1 MICKRCGKKLKKIL
15 LDKEFIEKIGII
27 NNNYNSSN
35 EVLKPNIINNLNIDK
50 EKFYNIILKTMNKK
64 SESLFLSK
72 KIERENNLDGFE
84 KIKGEYY
91 THDN

>member
-15 LDKEFIEKIGII
+15 LDKEFIEKIG
-27 NNNYNSSN
+27 
-35 EVLKPNIINNLNIDK
+35 IINNLNIDK

>member
-35 EVLKPNIINNLNIDK
+35 EALKPNIINNLNIN
-50 EKFYNIILKTMNKK
+50 ENFYNIILETMNKK

>member
-35 EVLKPNIINNLNIDK
+35 EALKPNIINNLNIN
-50 EKFYNIILKTMNKK
+50 ENFYNIILETMNKK

-72 KIERENNLDGFE
+72 KNERENNLDGFE

>member
-35 EVLKPNIINNLNIDK
+35 EALKPNIINNLSIN
-50 EKFYNIILKTMNKK
+50 ENFYNIILETMNKK

>member
-15 LDKEFIEKIGII
+15 LDKEFLEKIGII

-35 EVLKPNIINNLNIDK
+35 EALKPNIINNLNIN
-50 EKFYNIILKTMNKK
+50 ENFYNIILETMNKK

-72 KIERENNLDGFE
+72 KIERENNLDGFK